1 MSLRIDIGH
10 RIEELNLS
18 VALSVESGVTA
29 LFGPSGSGK
38 TTVLKAISGL
48 LHPDDGK
55 IDIAGRSV
63 FDREKGINVP
73 THKRQVGY
81 VFQDARLFPHLT
93 VKGNLEY
100 AYKFADRGRKLD
112 RKIVDLFGIGPLLER
127 RIDGLSGGER
137 QRVAIARALFS
148 DPKILLLD
156 EPMAALDEPRKR
168 EIFPYLERLRDEAGL
183 PIIYVSHSLSEV
195 ARLASQIATL
205 KDGKMASFGAT
216 SDVMSN
222 PTLVQDLG
230 IRTAGSVLRAQV
242 ENHFPDGISELRTSV
257 GSLFIPSVTAPLE
270 SIINLR
276 ILARDVII
284 SLSKPENISA
294 LNILPAKVVSV
305 KKGEGPGTI
314 VELASGEDRI
324 LARITSRS
332 AETLGLSVNTPC
344 FAIIKSLSINP
355 GEVWT

>member
-10 RIEELNLS
+10 RIGELILS
-18 VALSVESGVTA
+18 VAFSVESGVTA

-48 LHPDDGK
+48 LHPDHGK

-112 RKIVDLFGIGPLLER
+112 RKIVDLLGIGPLLER

-195 ARLASQIATL
+195 ARLASQIAHSKTVKWRL
-205 KDGKMASFGAT
+205 SGQPA
-216 SDVMSN
+216 MS
-222 PTLVQDLG
+222 
-230 IRTAGSVLRAQV
+230 
-242 ENHFPDGISELRTSV
+242 
-257 GSLFIPSVTAPLE
+257 
-270 SIINLR
+270 
-276 ILARDVII
+276 
-284 SLSKPENISA
+284 
-294 LNILPAKVVSV
+294 
-305 KKGEGPGTI
+305 
-314 VELASGEDRI
+314 
-324 LARITSRS
+324 
-332 AETLGLSVNTPC
+332 
-344 FAIIKSLSINP
+344 
-355 GEVWT
+355 

>member
-10 RIEELNLS
+10 RIGELNLS
-18 VALSVESGVTA
+18 VAFSVQSGVTA

-48 LHPDDGK
+48 LHPDHGK

-112 RKIVDLFGIGPLLER
+112 RKIVDLLGIGPLLER

-156 EPMAALDEPRKR
+156 EPMAALDEPR
-168 EIFPYLERLRDEAGL
+168 IASCYSS
-183 PIIYVSHSLSEV
+183 YSL
-195 ARLASQIATL
+195 
-205 KDGKMASFGAT
+205 
-216 SDVMSN
+216 
-222 PTLVQDLG
+222 
-230 IRTAGSVLRAQV
+230 
-242 ENHFPDGISELRTSV
+242 
-257 GSLFIPSVTAPLE
+257 
-270 SIINLR
+270 
-276 ILARDVII
+276 
-284 SLSKPENISA
+284 
-294 LNILPAKVVSV
+294 
-305 KKGEGPGTI
+305 
-314 VELASGEDRI
+314 
-324 LARITSRS
+324 
-332 AETLGLSVNTPC
+332 
-344 FAIIKSLSINP
+344 
-355 GEVWT
+355 